1 MPLPLPLGIL
11 HRGMKME
18 VMHALFGAG
27 RRGRR
32 GHLEARWQVETGVF
46 TLATQTYYKGVLTLP
61 RLKPLA
67 CFNLW

>member
-1 MPLPLPLGIL
+1 MGPYKVYMPLPLPLGIL

-32 GHLEARWQVETGVF
+32 GHLEARWQVEMGVF
-46 TLATQTYYKGVLTLP
+46 TLA
-61 RLKPLA
+61 
-67 CFNLW
+67 